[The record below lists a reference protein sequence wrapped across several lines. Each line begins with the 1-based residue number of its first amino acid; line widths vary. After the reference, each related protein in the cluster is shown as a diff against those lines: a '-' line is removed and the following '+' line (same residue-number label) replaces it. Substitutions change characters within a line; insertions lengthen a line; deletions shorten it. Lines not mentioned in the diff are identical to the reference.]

1 MAKEEALEALRL
13 GMSTEIWGQRFYEEA
28 AARTEA
34 EDGKRVFQSL
44 AVEERQHLDILRGQ
58 YAALT
63 AARDWVSV
71 KDARA
76 MAASVDPTDIFPQ
89 GPVAGQL
96 IPEDATDEQ
105 ALEMAKDFERR
116 GYALYEQ
123 AARKAISPEAKAM
136 WEYLASAEDQHYAF
150 LDRAQEY
157 LATKGAWYFDDQ
169 ELPSFEG

>member
-1 MAKEEALEALRL
+1 MAKEEALEALRR

-76 MAASVDPTDIFPQ
+76 MAASVDSTDIFPQ

-123 AARKAISPEAKAM
+123 AAIKAISPEAKAM
-136 WEYLASAEDQHYAF
+136 WEYLASAEDRHYAF

-157 LATKGAWYFDDQ
+157 LATDGVWYFDEQ
-169 ELPSFEG
+169 ELPFFEG

>member
-34 EDGKRVFQSL
+34 VDGKRVFQSL

-71 KDARA
+71 EDARA

-157 LATKGAWYFDDQ
+157 LATDGVWYFDEQ
-169 ELPSFEG
+169 ESPFFEG

>member
-34 EDGKRVFQSL
+34 VDGKRVFQSL

-63 AARDWVSV
+63 AARDWLSV
-71 KDARA
+71 EDARA
-76 MAASVDPTDIFPQ
+76 MAASVDPTGIFPQ

-136 WEYLASAEDQHYAF
+136 WEHLASAEDQHYAF